1 MKKAQNSTIS
11 SSHFANRLKNDLIA
25 GFSVSLIALPLCL
38 GIAFASGFPPVAGLL
53 TAIVGGMLA
62 SRISGTFVTISGPA
76 AGLIVISL
84 SAAESLG
91 GAGIETGYAGYPY
104 AIAAVLLGG
113 VLVTIFGFLKVGR
126 FGDVFPP
133 AVVRGMLAAIG
144 VTIIVK
150 QFYPALG
157 LISPKG
163 EILHVLLLIPKE
175 SINFNP
181 LIAIIAA
188 VSLIILVTHAK
199 IPIKWIRAV
208 PAALWVL
215 AISIAMSWYFQLG
228 QEHGYNFMGTNY
240 QLDKSYLVQLPNNLL
255 GDDGIRFPDFSKI
268 GMMTFWVAVISFAL
282 VSSVESLLSAKAV
295 DALDPLER
303 KSNLDKDLVA
313 MGSGSAV
320 AGAIGGLPMI
330 SEIVRSSANIANGG
344 RTQWANFFHGTFLLL
359 FLLLAKPIIEMIP
372 LSALAA
378 MLVFTGFRLAS
389 PKEFKQM
396 AQIGFQ
402 ELAIFIVTLV
412 GVLATDLIIGV
423 VIGMV
428 FKYILVLSKGMP
440 FKDLFRLIIHVD
452 NKAEETIIIPSTTSL
467 VYTNFLK
474 LKRVLDS
481 VPTSAKYVVLDLKN
495 VHYIDHTT
503 VSHLHAYQRDLESE
517 NRSFSFSN
525 SVHLKPSST
534 HKMAQLVRKS

>member
-1 MKKAQNSTIS
+1 MKKAQNSTKS
-11 SSHFANRLKNDLIA
+11 SSHFANSLKNDLIA

-113 VLVTIFGFLKVGR
+113 VLVAIFGFLKVGR

-133 AVVRGMLAAIG
+133 AVVKGMLAAIG

-163 EILHVLLLIPKE
+163 EILHVLLHIPKE

-188 VSLIILVTHAK
+188 VSLIILVIHAK
-199 IPIKWIRAV
+199 LPIKWIRAI

-215 AISIAMSWYFQLG
+215 AISIGMSWYFQLG

-240 QLDKSYLVQLPNNLL
+240 QLDKSFLVQLPNNLL

-389 PKEFKQM
+389 PKEFKRM

-423 VIGMV
+423 VLGMV

-452 NKAEETIIIPSTTSL
+452 NTAEETIIIPSTSSL

-481 VPTSAKYVVLDLKN
+481 VPISTKHVVLDLKH
-495 VHYIDHTT
+495 VLYIDHTT
-503 VSHLHAYQRDLESE
+503 MSHLYAYQRDLESE

-534 HKMAQLVRKS
+534 HKMAQLVRKA

>member
-1 MKKAQNSTIS
+1 ME
-11 SSHFANRLKNDLIA
+11 
-25 GFSVSLIALPLCL
+25 
-38 GIAFASGFPPVAGLL
+38 
-53 TAIVGGMLA
+53 
-62 SRISGTFVTISGPA
+62 
-76 AGLIVISL
+76 
-84 SAAESLG
+84 SA
-91 GAGIETGYAGYPY
+91 
-104 AIAAVLLGG
+104 
-113 VLVTIFGFLKVGR
+113 
-126 FGDVFPP
+126 
-133 AVVRGMLAAIG
+133 
-144 VTIIVK
+144 
-150 QFYPALG
+150 
-157 LISPKG
+157 
-163 EILHVLLLIPKE
+163 
-175 SINFNP
+175 
-181 LIAIIAA
+181 
-188 VSLIILVTHAK
+188 
-199 IPIKWIRAV
+199 
-208 PAALWVL
+208 
-215 AISIAMSWYFQLG
+215 
-228 QEHGYNFMGTNY
+228 
-240 QLDKSYLVQLPNNLL
+240 
-255 GDDGIRFPDFSKI
+255 FPDFSKI
-268 GMMTFWVAVISFAL
+268 GMMTFWIAVISFAL

-313 MGSGSAV
+313 ICSGSAV

>member
-1 MKKAQNSTIS
+1 MKKAQNSTKS
-11 SSHFANRLKNDLIA
+11 SSHFANSLKNDLIA

-113 VLVTIFGFLKVGR
+113 VLVAIFGFLKVGR

-133 AVVRGMLAAIG
+133 AVVKGMLAAIG

-163 EILHVLLLIPKE
+163 EILHVLLHIPKE

-188 VSLIILVTHAK
+188 VSLIILVIHAK
-199 IPIKWIRAV
+199 LPIKWIRAI

-215 AISIAMSWYFQLG
+215 AISIGMSWYFQLG

-240 QLDKSYLVQLPNNLL
+240 QLDKSFLVQLPNNLL

-389 PKEFKQM
+389 PKEFKRM

-423 VIGMV
+423 VLGMV

-452 NKAEETIIIPSTTSL
+452 NTAEETIIIPSTSSL

-481 VPTSAKYVVLDLKN
+481 VPISAKHVVLDLKH
-495 VHYIDHTT
+495 VLYIDHTT
-503 VSHLHAYQRDLESE
+503 MSHLYAYQRDLESE

-534 HKMAQLVRKS
+534 HKMAQLVRKA

>member
-1 MKKAQNSTIS
+1 MKNSPSLSTTS
-11 SSHFANRLKNDLIA
+11 STGFASLKNDLIA

-53 TAIVGGMLA
+53 TAIVGGLIA
-62 SRISGTFVTISGPA
+62 SRISGTYVTISGPA

-84 SAAESLG
+84 GAAESLG
-91 GAGIETGYAGYPY
+91 GAGLESGYAGYPY
-104 AIAAVLLGG
+104 ALAAVLLGG
-113 VLVTIFGFLKVGR
+113 VFMALFGFLKVGK

-133 AVVRGMLAAIG
+133 AVVHGMLAAIG
-144 VTIIVK
+144 VTIMIK
-150 QFYPALG
+150 QYFPALG
-157 LISPKG
+157 IASPKG
-163 EILHVLLLIPKE
+163 EILHVLLLIPIK
-175 SINFNP
+175 SLSFNP
-181 LIAIIAA
+181 IITLIGL
-188 VSLIILVTHAK
+188 VSLALLIIHPR
-199 IPIKWIRAV
+199 IPLKWVKAI
-208 PAALWVL
+208 PAPMWVL
-215 AISIAMSWYFQLG
+215 VVSIGMSWYFNLG
-228 QEHGYNFMGTNY
+228 ENRSYDFMGT
-240 QLDKSYLVQLPNNLL
+240 SYELNGSFLVQLPNDLL

-268 GMMTFWVAVISFAL
+268 GMMAFWVAVVSFAL

-313 MGSGSAV
+313 MGSGSAI

-330 SEIVRSSANIANGG
+330 SEIVRSSANISNGAKS
-344 RTQWANFFHGTFLLL
+344 QWANFFHGAFLLL

-389 PKEFKQM
+389 PKEFKHM

-402 ELAIFIVTLV
+402 ELAIFVVTLI

-428 FKYILVLSKGMP
+428 FKYVLILSKGMP
-440 FKDLFRLIIHVD
+440 FMDLFRLKIRVS
-452 NKAEETIIIPSTTSL
+452 EEADKTTLTPSTTSL

-474 LKRVLDS
+474 LKASLDKIKDS
-481 VPTSAKYVVLDLKN
+481 KKEVILDLEH
-495 VHYIDHTT
+495 VLYIDHTT
-503 VSHLHAYQRDLESE
+503 MSHLFAYQKDLEAAG
-517 NRSFSFSN
+517 RTFHFSN
-525 SVHLKPSST
+525 SKHLKPSSA
-534 HKMAQLVRKS
+534 HKMAQLVRKA